1 MYNALVEMFC
11 PGYPG
16 KINTCDKITVSFNA
30 HTITVLNL
38 ITRTVSEQVRLLN
51 AQSSI
56 DFHTKRLCM
65 ERQYLS
71 EQDVKELAKKG
82 RIVFENESTQLV
94 LNVDACIRT
103 ALEGFR
109 RRRFIISVNGTR
121 PERLSDHVV
130 LLPNT
135 EVLFARIVP
144 LAGG

>member
-11 PGYPG
+11 SGCPDQ
-16 KINTCDKITVSFNA
+16 INACDKITVSFNA
-30 HTITVLNL
+30 PTITVRNL
-38 ITRTVSEQVRLLN
+38 ITRAVSEQVRLLN
-51 AQSSI
+51 TQSSI
-56 DFHTKRLCM
+56 DLHAKRLRM

-71 EQDVKELAKKG
+71 EQDVKELAEKG

-94 LNVDACIRT
+94 LNVEACIRT

-109 RRRFIISVNGTR
+109 RRRFIISVNGTQ